1 MITGLT
7 IGDGSVTPQKIHLDA
22 GATKICH
29 VLLPNGTILTSTAGV
44 IDYNYTGAAGNIKLY
59 FEKSTVLLNISNS
72 KYIGSY
78 YQKSTNSIVA
88 TACSKLTEIIAPNTE
103 YISCAGASLVTNIV
117 APKANYILATN
128 CSVTAKAIGD
138 FLLAA
143 IVNNP
148 NVAGT
153 ANFGGGANATTD
165 LVNAYLIT
173 KGTTLAAVTSTL
185 STWTITTR
193 TP

>member
-22 GATKICH
+22 VETKICH

-44 IDYNYTGAAGNIKLY
+44 IDYDYTGAAGNIKLY

-78 YQKSTNSIVA
+78 YQNSTNSIVA
-88 TACSKLTEIIAPNTE
+88 TVCSKLTEIIAPNTE
-103 YISCAGASLVTNIV
+103 YVSCASATLVTNIV
-117 APKANYILATN
+117 APKANFILANN
-128 CSVTAKAIGD
+128 CSVTAQSIGD

-153 ANFGGGANATTD
+153 ASFGGGDNATTD

-185 STWTITTR
+185 STWTITIDA
-193 TP
+193 P